1 MALSDH
7 RRRQLTASLHELRR
21 DRPIDN
27 AQIERALVAILEAL
41 IDESGNRSLAP
52 EDPDL
57 VLRGVDLG
65 R

>member
-7 RRRQLTASLHELRR
+7 RRRQLTASLREMRR

-27 AQIERALVAILEAL
+27 AQIERALVALLEAL
-41 IDESGNRSLAP
+41 IDEAGTRSLAP